1 MGDDTYLI
9 ALNCGSSSIK
19 GRLYVVPHSKKE
31 KFEQQATLSVSNIG
45 APGEPIHFTLKWSDN
60 KGKDMD
66 IHTDDGGS
74 VERESQR
81 LPRTSIL
88 YSEQSPLRGI
98 SIVKLTDR
106 QGPVP
111 AHPGPPVRLWRCEEG
126 PDPLRDAPY
135 CARR

>member
-60 KGKDMD
+60 KGEDMD

-74 VERESQR
+74 VERKYLGLAR
-81 LPRTSIL
+81 LRRNRSRQL
-88 YSEQSPLRGI
+88 CFSLGRERG
-98 SIVKLTDR
+98 
-106 QGPVP
+106 
-111 AHPGPPVRLWRCEEG
+111 
-126 PDPLRDAPY
+126 
-135 CARR
+135 